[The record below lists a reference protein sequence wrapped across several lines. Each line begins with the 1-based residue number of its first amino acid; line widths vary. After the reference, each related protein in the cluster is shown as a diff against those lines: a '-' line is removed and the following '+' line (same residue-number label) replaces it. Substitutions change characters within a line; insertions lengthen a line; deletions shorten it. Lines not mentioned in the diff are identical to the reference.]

1 MNKAIEYNPRILV
14 VDDEEAI
21 LEEFQEILCPSTE
34 PSKSERKLDELK
46 AQLAEPSS
54 KDLPQTCSFDV
65 VMCRQGDEAV
75 EKVQTA
81 VEEETPFV
89 IAFLDVRMPPGP
101 DGIWTAEKIRAL
113 DPDVHVVIVTAYS
126 DIDPLDIGRRVV
138 PPDKLL
144 YIQKPFHGHEIRQTA
159 SALWAKWI
167 AEKQLR
173 KQTVELAS
181 SNEQLRNEIAEH
193 RRTEEK
199 RLLLSSAVE
208 NTQDCV
214 YVTDINNKVIFVNKA
229 FCQAYGY
236 TQEEIIGKDSSI
248 LWPDKED
255 NEHIRSVFQILR
267 DTSRIAFD
275 HRRKDGT
282 IFPVSLSRSL
292 VKDPE
297 GNSIAVVGLLHDVS
311 AYIEIE
317 NALAR
322 ENLQLK
328 EQNELTRGSVTLAL
342 DEVRDALDTLKGVIC
357 GADMGAIDKING
369 HVRLSLELAEE
380 SIARAAE
387 TIADLRSPSD
397 VDIVKAE
404 RAMR

>member
-1 MNKAIEYNPRILV
+1 MKKAIEYNPRILV

-46 AQLAEPSS
+46 AQLSEPVQ
-54 KDLPQTCSFDV
+54 KALPPSCSFDLV
-65 VMCRQGDEAV
+65 TCRQGDEAV
-75 EKVQTA
+75 EKA
-81 VEEETPFV
+81 RAAIEEGTPFV
-89 IAFLDVRMPPGP
+89 IVFLDVRMPPGP
-101 DGIWTAEKIRAL
+101 DGIWTAENIRAL
-113 DPDVHVVIVTAYS
+113 DPDAQLVIVTAYS
-126 DIDPLDIGRRVV
+126 DIDPLDIGRRVL
-138 PPDKLL
+138 PTDKLL
-144 YIQKPFHGHEIRQTA
+144 YIQKPFHPHEIRQTA
-159 SALWAKWI
+159 SALWAKWL
-167 AEKQLR
+167 AEKQLK
-173 KQTVELAS
+173 KQAVELAS

-193 RRTEEK
+193 KRTEEK

-214 YVTDINNKVIFVNKA
+214 YVTDIKNKIIFINKA
-229 FCQAYGY
+229 FCETYGY
-236 TQEEIIGKDSSI
+236 NQEEIMGKDSSI

-267 DTSRIAFD
+267 DTSRVAFD

-292 VKDPE
+292 VKDAQ
-297 GNSIAVVGLLHDVS
+297 GKDVAVVGLLHDVS

-342 DEVRDALDTLKGVIC
+342 EEVRDALDSLKGIIC
-357 GADMGAIDKING
+357 GADIGAIDKLDG
-369 HVRLSLELAEE
+369 HIRLSIELAEE

-387 TIADLRSPSD
+387 TIADLRNPSD
-397 VDIVKAE
+397 VAGVTAE